1 MSDICRLS
9 GRIIATGGGCV
20 TREENYPLLHQNG
33 VIFWRKRALDT
44 LPTAGRPIS
53 QSTDLT
59 ELYTKRAP
67 LYGRFADHIVD
78 NTPAADDAAQQIIA
92 ALSLHT

>member
-1 MSDICRLS
+1 M
-9 GRIIATGGGCV
+9 
-20 TREENYPLLHQNG
+20 
-33 VIFWRKRALDT
+33 IFWRKRALDT

-59 ELYTKRAP
+59 ELYEKRRP

-78 NTPAADDAAQQIIA
+78 NTPTADDAAQQIIA
-92 ALSLHT
+92 ALSLHA